1 MDFNVQLRNLREKV
15 AAETDELHKLVAE
28 AEKQNRGLNDDE
40 RARYEAGEKAVEE
53 ARGRIDIME
62 RQAKMG
68 PHSERVNDTKLTDKE
83 ERRFSI
89 VRLMDAM
96 VSLKQDRNQKVIDAA
111 GFELEVSR
119 EIESRTGRPTGGAYV
134 PRQIFNAERRALLAS
149 VGSAGGYVVG
159 EDFKADQFI
168 GMLRAS
174 LAVRLGATT
183 LPGLVGDVYI
193 PKQTGAATHYWLASE
208 DTDVTSSDQTFGTVR
223 LSPKHGAAH
232 TRFSRQL
239 LRQSAPAIDTLVT
252 NDLTKVVSLAADN
265 AGLYGSGIGGS
276 PTGLAYTTDVN
287 DPTNF
292 SAAIPTWAELMVMLG
307 ECALDNTIGLGG
319 AEDGQGNGTV
329 AWLMEGQQY
338 SNLMAKSKDA
348 GSGMFIVDG
357 SGRIGPYGVG
367 VSNNITTG
375 DVWVGDWSQLLFAT
389 WGDPEMIVNPYTS
402 DLNGYIRMTL
412 HHYMD
417 IGVRQAKAFCIN
429 NDG

>member
-1 MDFNVQLRNLREKV
+1 MDLNVQLRDLREKV
-15 AAETDELHKLVAE
+15 AAQTDEMHKLVAGADKE
-28 AEKQNRGLNDDE
+28 NRGLTDAEKE
-40 RARYEAGEKAVEE
+40 RYDAAEGEVTA
-53 ARGRIDIME
+53 ARGRIDLIE
-62 RQAKMG
+62 RQLKLG
-68 PHSERVNDTKLTDKE
+68 PHSDRANDTKLTDKE
-83 ERRFSI
+83 QRRFSI
-89 VRLMDAM
+89 VRLVDAM

-119 EIESRTGRPTGGAYV
+119 EIESRTGRPTGGAYI
-134 PRQIFNAERRALLAS
+134 PRQMFEPERRALLAS
-149 VGSAGGYVVG
+149 VGSAGGYTVG
-159 EDFKADQFI
+159 EDFRSDSFI

-183 LPGLVGDVYI
+183 LPGLVGDVLI
-193 PKQTGAATHYWLASE
+193 PKQTGGATHYWLASE
-208 DTDVTSSDQTFGTVR
+208 DNDVTSSDQTFGALR

-239 LRQSAPAIDTLVT
+239 LRQSAPAIDNLVT
-252 NDLTKVVSLAADN
+252 NDLTRVVALAADN
-265 AGLYGSGIGGS
+265 AGLYGTGIGGA
-276 PTGLAYTTDVN
+276 PTGLKNTTDVN

-307 ECALDNTIGLGG
+307 ELALDNTIVLGG
-319 AEDGQGNGTV
+319 QEDGQSNGTV
-329 AWLMEGQQY
+329 AWVMEGQQY
-338 SNLMAKSKDA
+338 ANLMAKSKDA

-417 IGVRQAKAFCIN
+417 VGVRQPKAFCFN